1 MKKIIS
7 VLSVFVIVVS
17 LAACTSTQYVD
28 TPVTAIVTDKN
39 GQAVTDDKGNNVTEV
54 VTDEQ
59 GNTVTE
65 KVSANGDDAAS
76 STKDSSSAPNKELS
90 GNSSTSK
97 ANSTTKK
104 AGGEKETSTTKS
116 STQKQTTTKKP
127 TTTTTTTTTKPT
139 TTARPKKRD
148 VTITVELPYYN
159 EQETELTVF
168 YKVKGDKKYTELE
181 TREIVLDSSKNKE
194 KFEIKK
200 IKGDI
205 LVYVKLKD
213 INTTH
218 SSIVIP
224 ASEKA
229 GVVKPITGIEIID
242 GGMI

>member
-7 VLSVFVIVVS
+7 VLSVFVIVMG

-28 TPVTAIVTDKN
+28 TPVTAVVTDKN
-39 GQAVTDDKGNNVTEV
+39 GEAVTDDKGNNVTEV

-65 KVSANGDDAAS
+65 KVTANKDAS
-76 STKDSSSAPNKELS
+76 SSTNNTTAPSKKVT

-97 ANSTTKK
+97 ANSTTGK
-104 AGGEKETSTTKS
+104 ANGEKETSTTKS
-116 STQKQTTTKKP
+116 STQKQTTTKKQ
-127 TTTTTTTTTKPT
+127 TTTTTTKPT

-224 ASEKA
+224 ASENS

>member
-1 MKKIIS
+1 MKKFIC
-7 VLSVFVIVVS
+7 VLSVFVIVMG

-28 TPVTAIVTDKN
+28 TPVTAVVTDKN
-39 GQAVTDDKGNNVTEV
+39 GEAVTDDKGNNVTEV

-65 KVSANGDDAAS
+65 KVTANKDAS
-76 STKDSSSAPNKELS
+76 SSTNNTTAPSKEVT

-97 ANSTTKK
+97 ANSTTGK
-104 AGGEKETSTTKS
+104 ANGEKETSTTKS
-116 STQKQTTTKKP
+116 STQKQTTTKKQ